1 MAYRFISLTLALLFL
16 PLLLNAQSQRG
27 EYLKID
33 YLNVTAEQ
41 MQNFDENV
49 IDQIKEYK
57 NERLANGDID
67 SWILYRVLFSGS
79 ASTNYNYVSITS
91 TSMLDAFDAFNN
103 NFQNAMGEMSEDNQ
117 FDISKS
123 ELWTVR
129 NTMTDVISEEPSH
142 FLMMDY
148 MHVKLGRELEYQML
162 EDEIAKP
169 LHETRLE
176 NDRMDDWEMYQLITP
191 GGTDYGYN
199 FATGNYFTNLSHIEF
214 GFNEELIRTQNPEVD
229 VMEFFEQIWST
240 RDLVKSELWQRRE
253 YSVPGMQP
261 N

>member
-1 MAYRFISLTLALLFL
+1 MAHRLLSLTLTLLLL
-16 PLLLNAQSQRG
+16 PLLINAQSQRG

-33 YLNVTAEQ
+33 YLNVSADQ
-41 MQNFDENV
+41 MQNFNDEV
-49 IDQIKEYK
+49 IQEIKEYK
-57 NERLANGDID
+57 DQRLANGDID

-79 ASTNYNYVSITS
+79 ASNDYNYVSITS
-91 TSMLDAFDAFNN
+91 TSSLDAFDAFNN
-103 NFQNAMGEMSEDNQ
+103 NFENAMGNMSEDNQ

-129 NTMTDVISEEPSH
+129 NTMKDELEGEPSH

-162 EDEIAKP
+162 EDEVAKP
-169 LHETRLE
+169 LHQMRVD
-176 NDRMDDWEMYQLITP
+176 NNRMDDWEMYQLITP
-191 GGTDYGYN
+191 GGIDYGYN

-214 GFNEELIRTQNPEVD
+214 GFNEELIRSQNPDVD
-229 VMEFFEQIWST
+229 VMEFFEQVWST
-240 RDLVKSELWQRRE
+240 RDLVTSELWQRLE
-253 YSVPGMQP
+253 FSVPDMQP

>member
-1 MAYRFISLTLALLFL
+1 MAHRLLSLTLTLLLL
-16 PLLLNAQSQRG
+16 PLLINAQSQRG

-33 YLNVTAEQ
+33 YLNVSADQ
-41 MQNFDENV
+41 MQNFNDEV
-49 IDQIKEYK
+49 IQEIKEYK
-57 NERLANGDID
+57 DQRLTNGDID

-79 ASTNYNYVSITS
+79 ASNDYNYVSITS
-91 TSMLDAFDAFNN
+91 TSSLDAFDAFNN
-103 NFQNAMGEMSEDNQ
+103 NFENAMGEMSEDNQ

-129 NTMTDVISEEPSH
+129 NTMKDELNGEPSH

-162 EDEIAKP
+162 EDEVAKP
-169 LHETRLE
+169 LHQMRVD
-176 NDRMDDWEMYQLITP
+176 NNRMDDWEMYQLITP
-191 GGTDYGYN
+191 GGIDYGYN

-214 GFNEELIRTQNPEVD
+214 GFNEELIRSQNPDVD
-229 VMEFFEQIWST
+229 VMEFFEQVWST
-240 RDLVKSELWQRRE
+240 RDLVTSELWQRLE
-253 YSVPGMQP
+253 FSVPDMQP

>member
-1 MAYRFISLTLALLFL
+1 MATRYLSLTLTLLLF
-16 PLLLNAQSQRG
+16 PILLIAQSQRG

-33 YLNVTAEQ
+33 YLNVSTLQ
-41 MQNFDENV
+41 MQNFNDIV
-49 IDQIKEYK
+49 IDQIKDYK
-57 NERLANGDID
+57 DDRLAAGEID
-67 SWILYRVLFSGS
+67 SWILYRVLFAGS
-79 ASTNYNYVSITS
+79 ASNDYNFISVTS
-91 TSMLDAFDAFNN
+91 TGSLDSFDKFNN
-103 NFQNAMGEMSEDNQ
+103 DYPNELNNMIENNYFTIN
-117 FDISKS
+117 KS

-129 NTMTDVISEEPSH
+129 NTMTDELDSEPSH

-148 MHVKLGRELEYQML
+148 MEVRLGRELEYQML
-162 EDEIAKP
+162 EDEVAKP
-169 LHETRLE
+169 LHEQRLA

-214 GFNEELIRTQNPEVD
+214 GFNEELIRSQNPNVD

-240 RDLVKSELWQRRE
+240 RDLVASELWQRE
-253 YSVPGMQP
+253 AFSIPGMQP

>member
-1 MAYRFISLTLALLFL
+1 MAHRLLSLTLTLLLL
-16 PLLLNAQSQRG
+16 PLLINAQSQRG

-33 YLNVTAEQ
+33 YLNVSADQ
-41 MQNFDENV
+41 MQNFNDEV
-49 IDQIKEYK
+49 IQEIKEYK
-57 NERLANGDID
+57 DQRLTNGDID

-79 ASTNYNYVSITS
+79 ASNDYNYVSITS
-91 TSMLDAFDAFNN
+91 TSSLDAFDAFNN
-103 NFQNAMGEMSEDNQ
+103 NFENAMGEMSEDNQ

-129 NTMTDVISEEPSH
+129 NTMKDELEGEPSH

-162 EDEIAKP
+162 EDEVAKP
-169 LHETRLE
+169 LHQMRVD
-176 NDRMDDWEMYQLITP
+176 NNRMDDWEMYQLITP
-191 GGTDYGYN
+191 GGIDYGYN

-214 GFNEELIRTQNPEVD
+214 GFNEELIRSQNPDVD
-229 VMEFFEQIWST
+229 VMEFFEQVWST
-240 RDLVKSELWQRRE
+240 RDLVTSELWQRLE
-253 YSVPGMQP
+253 FSVPDMQP